1 MPFLSIQRSKAQHM
15 KNTFCLLFLFLTMI
29 GCTKSTIKKNGCADP
44 PLTGSLCLPNIFSP
58 NGDKF
63 NDTLFVRQSPG
74 LPQIVTLNFK
84 ITDAVGTI
92 IFSSTDPKFGWSG
105 SYNGAINSGIFKSE
119 VFATMSDG
127 QTIEFIGTVT
137 VLGDRPKTHIINQC
151 SECRFDSQFD
161 GHGNFDAALP
171 TNETS
176 AICE

>member
-1 MPFLSIQRSKAQHM
+1 MKKA
-15 KNTFCLLFLFLTMI
+15 LYILFLFLTLF

-44 PLTGSLCLPNIFSP
+44 PLTGNLCLPNIFSP
-58 NGDKF
+58 NGDGV

-74 LPQIVTLNFK
+74 HPQIVGLEFK

-92 IFSSTDPKFGWSG
+92 LFSSTDPKFGWSG
-105 SYNGAINSGIFKSE
+105 SYNGAINSGLFKSE
-119 VFATMSDG
+119 VHASMSNGESID
-127 QTIEFIGTVT
+127 FNGTVT
-137 VLGDRPKTHIINQC
+137 VLGDRPKTHLINQC

-161 GHGNFDAALP
+161 GNGGFDANLP